1 MNLVNLVCLIAVLPL
16 QTAATK
22 PAAAPPRI
30 ARFLELCET
39 TRRGAI
45 LQLEH
50 EIRKQRNAPS
60 AERSPVRISQLETR
74 LRQLQSGQELV
85 VPTIAFPPQAGTIG
99 RLPDDACYVEQI
111 VSPGEV
117 LIRCHFRVPVTTVR
131 NFRANRDTVV
141 QPVAAVVRGWKQQV
155 SEGQDTTTG
164 EIFEVLGRERYA
176 TQGGGSRTVLVLK
189 PFHAGELEPYLRSVP
204 TAKPAKP
211 LVAPASEG

>member
-1 MNLVNLVCLIAVLPL
+1 MNLVNLACLIAFLPL
-16 QTAATK
+16 QTPATK
-22 PAAAPPRI
+22 AADAPPRI

-60 AERSPVRISQLETR
+60 AERSPVKNAQLEAR

-99 RLPDDACYVEQI
+99 RLPDDACYVEQV
-111 VSPGEV
+111 VSPNEV

-131 NFRANRDTVV
+131 NFRAYQDIVV
-141 QPVAAVVRGWKQQV
+141 QPLAALVRGWKQQV
-155 SEGQDTTTG
+155 FEGQDTTTQ
-164 EIFEVLGRERYA
+164 EIFEVVGRERYA

-189 PFHAGELEPYLRSVP
+189 PFDTGELEPYLRSVP
-204 TAKPAKP
+204 ITKPAKS
-211 LVAPASEG
+211 LIAPASGG